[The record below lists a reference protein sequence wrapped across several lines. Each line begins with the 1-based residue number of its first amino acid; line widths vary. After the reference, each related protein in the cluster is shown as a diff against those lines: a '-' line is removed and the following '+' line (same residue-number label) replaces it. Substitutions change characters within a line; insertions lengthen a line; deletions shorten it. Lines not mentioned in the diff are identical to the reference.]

1 MVPGTFFKGS
11 IPTLSLEHPMNIRLK
26 GRLFKDR
33 IRNVKSILTLSI
45 LLSLAIVSGAIAGAI
60 LGLTHDLPQIRSLES
75 FIPTGVTRL
84 YSVDKIL
91 LAEVFIEKRDP
102 VALKVIPHYLKAAL
116 IATEDRKFYSH
127 SGVDLKAILR
137 AIVKDIWAGEFVE
150 GASTITQ
157 QLAKT
162 LFLTPRKTIVRK
174 IKEALLA
181 FQLERRYTK
190 DEIIEFYLNQVYFG
204 SGAYGVESA
213 ARIFFGKSVKELS
226 LHECALV
233 AGMPKSPSRFSPL
246 VNQALA
252 TKRRNTVLKQMTDT
266 GIITPALYNQAIAE
280 PLHLADQNVNLDK
293 GPYFVEYV
301 KKHLEN
307 IIGPAIL
314 YKGGLNVYTTLSVDL
329 QQVAEQAVTNGLLAL
344 ETRMKRNKIMDP
356 DPQGALIALDVTSGR
371 ILAMVGGKDF
381 SISPFNRA
389 TVALRQPGS
398 AFKPVIYAYA
408 IEQGFSQNRLILD
421 APVVFKGAKKSK
433 DWKPQ
438 NFTKKFQGEMTL
450 RKALTLSKNIPAVR
464 LIEMLGPAPVGQFGY
479 SLGIE
484 STLSPN
490 LALALGSSEVTL
502 MDLTAAYAVFPNGGQ
517 WIKPYA
523 VMEVIDH
530 RGRVIWR
537 AKPRKKAVMSR
548 SGAAI
553 MTNMLMGVIQEGT
566 GKKARVLGRP
576 LAGKTGTTNEFK
588 DALFIGFSPSI
599 TTGVWVGRDT
609 SESLGNLETGA
620 RAALPIWMD
629 FMKTALSKHTYQYFD
644 IPDDV
649 VQLSMDP
656 TTGLPVA
663 KDNPSAVL
671 ALFKKGTEPR

>member
-1 MVPGTFFKGS
+1 
-11 IPTLSLEHPMNIRLK
+11 
-26 GRLFKDR
+26 
-33 IRNVKSILTLSI
+33 
-45 LLSLAIVSGAIAGAI
+45 
-60 LGLTHDLPQIRSLES
+60 
-75 FIPTGVTRL
+75 
-84 YSVDKIL
+84 
-91 LAEVFIEKRDP
+91 
-102 VALKVIPHYLKAAL
+102 
-116 IATEDRKFYSH
+116 
-127 SGVDLKAILR
+127 
-137 AIVKDIWAGEFVE
+137 
-150 GASTITQ
+150 
-157 QLAKT
+157 
-162 LFLTPRKTIVRK
+162 
-174 IKEALLA
+174 
-181 FQLERRYTK
+181 LERRYTK

-252 TKRRNTVLKQMTDT
+252 IKRRNSVLKQMALT
-266 GIITPALYNQAIAE
+266 GIITQALFNQAIAE
-280 PLHLADQNVNLDK
+280 PLRLADQNVNLDK

-307 IIGPAIL
+307 VIGPAIL
-314 YKGGLNVYTTLSVDL
+314 YKGGLNVYTTLAVDL
-329 QQVAEQAVTNGLLAL
+329 QQAAEQAITNGLLAL
-344 ETRMKRNKIMDP
+344 ETRMKWHKIMDP
-356 DPQGALIALDVTSGR
+356 DPQGALVALDVTSGG
-371 ILAMVGGKDF
+371 ILAMVGGKNF
-381 SISPFNRA
+381 SNSPFNRA
-389 TVALRQPGS
+389 TAALRQPGS

-408 IEQGFSQNRLILD
+408 IEQGFPQNKLILD
-421 APVVFKGAKKSK
+421 APVVFKGAKKGK

-464 LIEMLGPAPVGQFGY
+464 LIEMLGPAPVAQFGY

-502 MDLTAAYAVFPNGGQ
+502 LDLTAAYAVFPNGGQ
-517 WIKPYA
+517 WIKPFA

-553 MTNMLMGVIQEGT
+553 MTNMLTGVIQEGT

-576 LAGKTGTTNEFK
+576 LAGKTGTTNKFK

-599 TTGVWVGRDT
+599 TTGVWVGQDT

-649 VQLSMDP
+649 GQVAMDP
-656 TTGLPVA
+656 TTGFPVD
-663 KDNPSAVL
+663 KGNPNAVL